1 MKIVRNVRK
10 TSSVKIELV
19 DGKKKIGRA
28 FLYLIKNDLH
38 NKPYGLME
46 DVFVNPAMRGQGLG
60 TLLIKEVI
68 KTAKKYHCYKLIGN
82 SRTANEKAH
91 KLYERLGFK
100 RHGFEFRMDLI
111 NTASSCPLRIF

>member
-1 MKIVRNVRK
+1 
-10 TSSVKIELV
+10 
-19 DGKKKIGRA
+19 
-28 FLYLIKNDLH
+28 
-38 NKPYGLME
+38 ME

-68 KTAKKYHCYKLIGN
+68 NIARRYRCYKLIGN

-100 RHGFEFRMDLI
+100 RHGFEFRMDLTNI
-111 NTASSCPLRIF
+111 KSSCVIK